1 MKEHKFLKV
10 ALWIVPLIILL
21 LAIIFPAKSW
31 VYVVNLVLSLIELAL
46 IIFNVNDKHNSSKV
60 VLATILCFL
69 ILSWVIPAAYYS
81 SQYVEQ
87 GRVQMGLFDL
97 VNYPF
102 TSLSYF
108 GYIALFLILVGG
120 FYGVLNKIPAY
131 HNYLERMV
139 SKFNGKEYLVLAIIS
154 IVLAFG
160 VSICGLQIGFALFI
174 PLIVSLI
181 FLMGYDKI
189 VAALVVVGS
198 MTVGFAGSTFATSN
212 VNTLITALSLST
224 DYQIGVRFVILVVGI
239 VLVLLNTIMYI
250 KKHKKAEVSTKDEK
264 VKEEVI
270 EVKDVVKEETT
281 STKKASTSTKKTTK
295 GAKSSTKSSK
305 STSKKSTKKTTKK
318 NANKAAVIA
327 EDVIAVNTNTNK
339 ANVWPFH
346 VFFGLLFILM
356 ILAFIPW
363 SDAFGISAFTDATSS
378 ITEFKIFGFDL
389 FAKLLGTVNAF
400 GSWTVVD
407 LLLPMLLVI
416 VLLAII
422 YRVKLDDVFD
432 GFVEGAKKALLPAV
446 IVLLL
451 YTTLVL
457 VTYHPYQL
465 TVYKEIIGSKF
476 NVVTTSIVA
485 ILSSLFNFEA
495 SYVYQS
501 VLPYYTSVITNSA
514 NYPLVGVIFQS
525 MYGLTMLFA
534 PTSLILMGVL
544 SYLGVSYKQW
554 LKNVWKLLLEFFII
568 LLIIFI
574 ILALI

>member
-1 MKEHKFLKV
+1 MKKHNTVKV
-10 ALWIVPLIILL
+10 VLIVLL
-21 LAIIFPAKSW
+21 LF
-31 VYVVNLVLSLIELAL
+31 LVLSW
-46 IIFNVNDKHNSSKV
+46 
-60 VLATILCFL
+60 IL
-69 ILSWVIPAAYYS
+69 PAAYYS
-81 SQYVEQ
+81 SQYVDQ

-139 SKFNGKEYLVLAIIS
+139 SKFKGKEYLVLAIIS

-160 VSICGLQIGFALFI
+160 VSICGLQIAFALFI

-189 VAALVVVGS
+189 VAALVIVGS
-198 MTVGFAGSTFATSN
+198 MTVGFAGSTYATSN
-212 VNTLITALSLST
+212 VNTLVSALSLST
-224 DYQIGVRFVILVVGI
+224 DYQIGVRFVILVVGT
-239 VLVLLNTIMYI
+239 VLVLFNTIMYI
-250 KKHKKAEVSTKDEK
+250 KKHKTAEVSTKDEK

-270 EVKDVVKEETT
+270 EVKDVVEEDTT
-281 STKKASTSTKKTTK
+281 STKKATSKKATKSTKTSSKTTK
-295 GAKSSTKSSK
+295 G
-305 STSKKSTKKTTKK
+305 TSKKSTTKKTTKK

-327 EDVIAVNTNTNK
+327 EDVIAVNTNTKK

-346 VFFGLLFILM
+346 VFFSLLFILM
-356 ILAFIPW
+356 VLAFIPW
-363 SDAFGISAFTDATSS
+363 SDAFGVKAFTNATTSV
-378 ITEFKIFGFDL
+378 TEFKIFGFAL
-389 FAKLLGTVNAF
+389 FGKLLGTVNAF
-400 GSWTVVD
+400 GSWTLVD
-407 LLLPMLLVI
+407 LLLPILIVI

-422 YRVKLDDVFD
+422 YKVKFDDVLD
-432 GFVEGAKKALLPAV
+432 GFIDGAKKALLPAV
-446 IVLLL
+446 IALLL
-451 YTTLVL
+451 YSILVL

-465 TVYKEIIGSKF
+465 TIYKAIIGSKF

-485 ILSSLFNFEA
+485 ILSSFFNFEA
-495 SYVYQS
+495 SYVFQS
-501 VLPYYTSVITNSA
+501 VLPYYTSVITNTA

-525 MYGLTMLFA
+525 MYGLTMLVA

-544 SYLGVSYKQW
+544 SYLNVSYGQW

>member
-1 MKEHKFLKV
+1 MKKHNTVKV
-10 ALWIVPLIILL
+10 VLIVLL
-21 LAIIFPAKSW
+21 LF
-31 VYVVNLVLSLIELAL
+31 LVLSW
-46 IIFNVNDKHNSSKV
+46 
-60 VLATILCFL
+60 IL
-69 ILSWVIPAAYYS
+69 PAAYYS
-81 SQYVEQ
+81 SQYVDQ

-139 SKFNGKEYLVLAIIS
+139 SKFKGKEYLVLAIIS
-154 IVLAFG
+154 IILAFG
-160 VSICGLQIGFALFI
+160 VSICGLQIAFALFI

-198 MTVGFAGSTFATSN
+198 MTVGFAGSTYATSN
-212 VNTLITALSLST
+212 VNTLISALSLDT

-239 VLVLLNTIMYI
+239 VLVLFNTIMYI
-250 KKHKKAEVSTKDEK
+250 KKHKTAEVSTKDEK

-270 EVKDVVKEETT
+270 EVKDVVEEDSA
-281 STKKASTSTKKTTK
+281 STKKATSKKTTK
-295 GAKSSTKSSK
+295 STKSSSSKTTK
-305 STSKKSTKKTTKK
+305 STSKKSTTKKTTKK

-327 EDVIAVNTNTNK
+327 EDVIAVNTNTKK

-346 VFFGLLFILM
+346 VFFSLLFILM
-356 ILAFIPW
+356 VLAFIPW
-363 SDAFGISAFTDATSS
+363 SDAFGVNAFTNATTSV
-378 ITEFKIFGFDL
+378 TEFKIFGFAL
-389 FAKLLGTVNAF
+389 FGKLLGTVNAF
-400 GSWTVVD
+400 GSWTIVD
-407 LLLPMLLVI
+407 LLLPILIVI
-416 VLLAII
+416 ILLAII
-422 YRVKLDDVFD
+422 YKVKLDDVFD
-432 GFVEGAKKALLPAV
+432 GFIDGAKKALLPAV

-451 YTTLVL
+451 YTILVL

-465 TVYKEIIGSKF
+465 TIYKAIIGSKF

-485 ILSSLFNFEA
+485 ILSSLFNFES
-495 SYVYQS
+495 SYVFQS
-501 VLPYYTSVITNSA
+501 VLPYYTSVITNTA

-525 MYGLTMLFA
+525 MYGLTMLVA

-544 SYLGVSYKQW
+544 SYLNVSYGQW

>member
-1 MKEHKFLKV
+1 MKKHNTVKV
-10 ALWIVPLIILL
+10 VLIVLL
-21 LAIIFPAKSW
+21 LF
-31 VYVVNLVLSLIELAL
+31 LVLSW
-46 IIFNVNDKHNSSKV
+46 
-60 VLATILCFL
+60 IL
-69 ILSWVIPAAYYS
+69 PAAYYS
-81 SQYVEQ
+81 SQYVDQ

-139 SKFNGKEYLVLAIIS
+139 SKFKGKEYLVLAIIS
-154 IVLAFG
+154 IILAFG
-160 VSICGLQIGFALFI
+160 VSICGLQIAFALFI

-198 MTVGFAGSTFATSN
+198 MTVGFAGSTYATSN
-212 VNTLITALSLST
+212 VNTLISALSLDT

-239 VLVLLNTIMYI
+239 VLVLFNTIMYI
-250 KKHKKAEVSTKDEK
+250 KKHKTAEVSTKDEK

-270 EVKDVVKEETT
+270 EVKDVVEEDSA
-281 STKKASTSTKKTTK
+281 STKKATSKKTTK
-295 GAKSSTKSSK
+295 STKSSSSKTTK
-305 STSKKSTKKTTKK
+305 STSKKSTTKKTTKK

-327 EDVIAVNTNTNK
+327 EDVIAVNTNTKK
-339 ANVWPFH
+339 ANVWPFR
-346 VFFGLLFILM
+346 VFFSLLFILM
-356 ILAFIPW
+356 VLAFIPW
-363 SDAFGISAFTDATSS
+363 SDAFGVNAFTNATTSV
-378 ITEFKIFGFDL
+378 TEFKIFGFAL
-389 FAKLLGTVNAF
+389 FGKLLGTVNAF
-400 GSWTVVD
+400 GSWTIVD
-407 LLLPMLLVI
+407 LLLPILIVI
-416 VLLAII
+416 ILLAII
-422 YRVKLDDVFD
+422 YKVKLDDVFD
-432 GFVEGAKKALLPAV
+432 GFIDGAKKALLPAV

-451 YTTLVL
+451 YTILVL

-465 TVYKEIIGSKF
+465 TIYKAIIGSKF

-485 ILSSLFNFEA
+485 ILSSLFNFES
-495 SYVYQS
+495 SYVFQS
-501 VLPYYTSVITNSA
+501 VLPYYTSVITNTA

-525 MYGLTMLFA
+525 MYGLTMLVA

-544 SYLGVSYKQW
+544 SYLNVSYGQW

>member
-1 MKEHKFLKV
+1 MKKHNTVKV
-10 ALWIVPLIILL
+10 VLIVLL
-21 LAIIFPAKSW
+21 LF
-31 VYVVNLVLSLIELAL
+31 LVLSW
-46 IIFNVNDKHNSSKV
+46 
-60 VLATILCFL
+60 IL
-69 ILSWVIPAAYYS
+69 PAAYYS
-81 SQYVEQ
+81 SQYVDQ

-139 SKFNGKEYLVLAIIS
+139 SKFKGKEYLVLAIIS
-154 IVLAFG
+154 IILAFG
-160 VSICGLQIGFALFI
+160 VSICGLQIAFALFI

-198 MTVGFAGSTFATSN
+198 MTVGFAGSTYATSN
-212 VNTLITALSLST
+212 VNTLISALSLDT

-239 VLVLLNTIMYI
+239 VLVLFNTIMYI
-250 KKHKKAEVSTKDEK
+250 KKHKTAEVFTKDEK

-270 EVKDVVKEETT
+270 EVKDVVEEDSA
-281 STKKASTSTKKTTK
+281 STKKATSKKTTK
-295 GAKSSTKSSK
+295 STKSSSSKTTK
-305 STSKKSTKKTTKK
+305 STSKKSTTKKTTKK

-327 EDVIAVNTNTNK
+327 EDVIAVNTNTKK

-346 VFFGLLFILM
+346 VFFSLLFILM
-356 ILAFIPW
+356 VLAFIPW
-363 SDAFGISAFTDATSS
+363 SDAFGVNAFTNATTSV
-378 ITEFKIFGFDL
+378 TEFKIFGFAL
-389 FAKLLGTVNAF
+389 FGKLLGTVNAF
-400 GSWTVVD
+400 GSWTIVD
-407 LLLPMLLVI
+407 LLLPILIVI
-416 VLLAII
+416 ILLAII
-422 YRVKLDDVFD
+422 YKVKLDDVFD
-432 GFVEGAKKALLPAV
+432 GFIDGAKKALLPAV

-451 YTTLVL
+451 YTILVL

-465 TVYKEIIGSKF
+465 TIYKAIIGSKF

-485 ILSSLFNFEA
+485 ILSSLFNFES
-495 SYVYQS
+495 SYVFQS
-501 VLPYYTSVITNSA
+501 VLPYYTSVITNTA

-525 MYGLTMLFA
+525 MYGLTMLVA

-544 SYLGVSYKQW
+544 SYLNVSYGQW

>member
-1 MKEHKFLKV
+1 MKKHNTVKV
-10 ALWIVPLIILL
+10 VLIVLL
-21 LAIIFPAKSW
+21 LF
-31 VYVVNLVLSLIELAL
+31 LVLSW
-46 IIFNVNDKHNSSKV
+46 
-60 VLATILCFL
+60 IL
-69 ILSWVIPAAYYS
+69 PAAYYS
-81 SQYVEQ
+81 SQYVDQ

-102 TSLSYF
+102 TSISYF

-139 SKFNGKEYLVLAIIS
+139 SKFKGKEYLVLAIIS

-160 VSICGLQIGFALFI
+160 VSICGLQIAFALFI

-189 VAALVVVGS
+189 VAALVIVGS
-198 MTVGFAGSTFATSN
+198 MTVGFAGSTYATSN
-212 VNTLITALSLST
+212 VNTLVSALSLST

-239 VLVLLNTIMYI
+239 VLVLFNTIMYI
-250 KKHKKAEVSTKDEK
+250 KKHKIAEVSTKEEK

-270 EVKDVVKEETT
+270 EVKDVVEEDTT
-281 STKKASTSTKKTTK
+281 STKKATSKKATKSTKTSSKTTK
-295 GAKSSTKSSK
+295 G
-305 STSKKSTKKTTKK
+305 TSKKSTTKKTTKK

-327 EDVIAVNTNTNK
+327 EDVIAINTNTKK

-346 VFFGLLFILM
+346 LFFSLLFILM
-356 ILAFIPW
+356 VLAFIPW
-363 SDAFGISAFTDATSS
+363 SDAFGVNAFTNAT
-378 ITEFKIFGFDL
+378 TLVTKFKIFGFAL
-389 FAKLLGTVNAF
+389 FGKLLGTVNAF
-400 GSWTVVD
+400 GSWTLVD
-407 LLLPMLLVI
+407 LLLPILIVI

-422 YRVKLDDVFD
+422 YKVKLDDVLD
-432 GFVEGAKKALLPAV
+432 GFIDGAKKALLPAV
-446 IVLLL
+446 IALLL
-451 YTTLVL
+451 YSILVL

-465 TVYKEIIGSKF
+465 TIYKAIIGSKF

-485 ILSSLFNFEA
+485 ILSSFFNFEA
-495 SYVYQS
+495 SYVFQS
-501 VLPYYTSVITNSA
+501 VLPYYTSVITNTA

-525 MYGLTMLFA
+525 MYGLTMLVA

-544 SYLGVSYKQW
+544 SYLNVSYGQW

>member
-1 MKEHKFLKV
+1 MKKHNTVKV
-10 ALWIVPLIILL
+10 VLIVLL
-21 LAIIFPAKSW
+21 LF
-31 VYVVNLVLSLIELAL
+31 LVLSW
-46 IIFNVNDKHNSSKV
+46 
-60 VLATILCFL
+60 IL
-69 ILSWVIPAAYYS
+69 PAAYYS
-81 SQYVEQ
+81 SQYVDQ

-131 HNYLERMV
+131 HNYLERLV
-139 SKFNGKEYLVLAIIS
+139 SKFKGKEYLVLAIIS
-154 IVLAFG
+154 IILAFG
-160 VSICGLQIGFALFI
+160 VSICGLQIAFALFI

-198 MTVGFAGSTFATSN
+198 MTVGFAGSTYATSN
-212 VNTLITALSLST
+212 VNTLISALSLDT

-239 VLVLLNTIMYI
+239 VLVLFNTIMYI
-250 KKHKKAEVSTKDEK
+250 KKHKTAEVFTKDEK

-270 EVKDVVKEETT
+270 EVKDVVEEDSA
-281 STKKASTSTKKTTK
+281 STKKATSKKTTK
-295 GAKSSTKSSK
+295 STKSSSSKTTK
-305 STSKKSTKKTTKK
+305 STSKKSTTKKTTKK

-327 EDVIAVNTNTNK
+327 EDVIAVNTNTKK

-346 VFFGLLFILM
+346 VFFSLLFILM
-356 ILAFIPW
+356 VLAFIPW
-363 SDAFGISAFTDATSS
+363 SDAFGVNAFTNATTSV
-378 ITEFKIFGFDL
+378 TEFKIFGFAL
-389 FAKLLGTVNAF
+389 FGKLLGTVNAF
-400 GSWTVVD
+400 GSWTIVD
-407 LLLPMLLVI
+407 LLLPILIVI
-416 VLLAII
+416 ILLAII
-422 YRVKLDDVFD
+422 YKVKLDDVFD
-432 GFVEGAKKALLPAV
+432 GFIDGAKKALLPAV

-451 YTTLVL
+451 YTILVL

-465 TVYKEIIGSKF
+465 TIYKAIIGSKF

-485 ILSSLFNFEA
+485 ILSSLFNFES
-495 SYVYQS
+495 SYVFQS
-501 VLPYYTSVITNSA
+501 VLPYYTSVITNTA

-525 MYGLTMLFA
+525 MYGLTMLVA

-544 SYLGVSYKQW
+544 SYLNVSYGQW

>member
-1 MKEHKFLKV
+1 MKKHNTVKV
-10 ALWIVPLIILL
+10 VLIVLL
-21 LAIIFPAKSW
+21 LF
-31 VYVVNLVLSLIELAL
+31 LVLSW
-46 IIFNVNDKHNSSKV
+46 
-60 VLATILCFL
+60 IL
-69 ILSWVIPAAYYS
+69 PAAYYS
-81 SQYVEQ
+81 SQYVDQ

-139 SKFNGKEYLVLAIIS
+139 SKFKGKEYLVLAIIS
-154 IVLAFG
+154 IILAFG
-160 VSICGLQIGFALFI
+160 VSICGLQIAFALFI

-198 MTVGFAGSTFATSN
+198 MTVGFAGSTYATSN
-212 VNTLITALSLST
+212 VNTLISALSLDT

-239 VLVLLNTIMYI
+239 VLVLFNTIMYI
-250 KKHKKAEVSTKDEK
+250 KKHKTAEVSTKDEK

-270 EVKDVVKEETT
+270 EVKDVVEEDSA
-281 STKKASTSTKKTTK
+281 STKKATSKKTTK
-295 GAKSSTKSSK
+295 STKSSSSKTTK
-305 STSKKSTKKTTKK
+305 STSKKSTTKKTTKK

-327 EDVIAVNTNTNK
+327 EDVIAVNTNTKK

-346 VFFGLLFILM
+346 VFFSLLFILM
-356 ILAFIPW
+356 VLAFIPW
-363 SDAFGISAFTDATSS
+363 SDAFGVNAFTNATTSV
-378 ITEFKIFGFDL
+378 TEFKIFGFAL
-389 FAKLLGTVNAF
+389 FGKLLGTVNAF
-400 GSWTVVD
+400 GSWTIVD
-407 LLLPMLLVI
+407 LLLPILIVI
-416 VLLAII
+416 ILLAII
-422 YRVKLDDVFD
+422 YKVKLDDVFD
-432 GFVEGAKKALLPAV
+432 GFIDGAKKALLPAV

-451 YTTLVL
+451 YTILVL

-465 TVYKEIIGSKF
+465 TIYKAIVGSKF
-476 NVVTTSIVA
+476 NVVTTSVVA
-485 ILSSLFNFEA
+485 ILSSLFNFES
-495 SYVYQS
+495 SYVFQS
-501 VLPYYTSVITNSA
+501 VLPYYTSVITNTA

-525 MYGLTMLFA
+525 MYGLTMLVA

-544 SYLGVSYKQW
+544 SYLNVSYGQW

>member
-1 MKEHKFLKV
+1 MKKHNTVKV
-10 ALWIVPLIILL
+10 VLIVLL
-21 LAIIFPAKSW
+21 LF
-31 VYVVNLVLSLIELAL
+31 LVLSW
-46 IIFNVNDKHNSSKV
+46 
-60 VLATILCFL
+60 IL
-69 ILSWVIPAAYYS
+69 PAAYYS
-81 SQYVEQ
+81 SQYVDQ

-139 SKFNGKEYLVLAIIS
+139 SKFKGKEYLVLAIIS
-154 IVLAFG
+154 IILAFG
-160 VSICGLQIGFALFI
+160 VSICGLQIAFALFI

-198 MTVGFAGSTFATSN
+198 MTVGFAGSTYATSN
-212 VNTLITALSLST
+212 VNTLISALSLDI

-239 VLVLLNTIMYI
+239 VLVLFNTIMYI
-250 KKHKKAEVSTKDEK
+250 KKHKTAEVSTKDEK

-270 EVKDVVKEETT
+270 EVKDVVEEDSA
-281 STKKASTSTKKTTK
+281 STKKATSKKTTK
-295 GAKSSTKSSK
+295 STKSSSSKTTK
-305 STSKKSTKKTTKK
+305 STSKKSTTKKTTKK

-327 EDVIAVNTNTNK
+327 EDVIAVNTNTKK
-339 ANVWPFH
+339 ANVWPFR
-346 VFFGLLFILM
+346 VFFSLLFILM
-356 ILAFIPW
+356 VLAFIPW
-363 SDAFGISAFTDATSS
+363 SDAFGVNAFTNATTSV
-378 ITEFKIFGFDL
+378 TEFKIFGFAL
-389 FAKLLGTVNAF
+389 FGKLLGTVNAF
-400 GSWTVVD
+400 GSWTIVD
-407 LLLPMLLVI
+407 LLLPILIVI
-416 VLLAII
+416 ILLAII
-422 YRVKLDDVFD
+422 YKVKLDDVFD
-432 GFVEGAKKALLPAV
+432 GFIDGAKKALLPAV

-451 YTTLVL
+451 YTILVL

-465 TVYKEIIGSKF
+465 TIYKAIIGSKF

-485 ILSSLFNFEA
+485 ILSSLFNFES
-495 SYVYQS
+495 SYVFQS
-501 VLPYYTSVITNSA
+501 VLPYYTSVITNTA

-525 MYGLTMLFA
+525 MYGLTMLVA

-544 SYLGVSYKQW
+544 SYLNVSYGQW